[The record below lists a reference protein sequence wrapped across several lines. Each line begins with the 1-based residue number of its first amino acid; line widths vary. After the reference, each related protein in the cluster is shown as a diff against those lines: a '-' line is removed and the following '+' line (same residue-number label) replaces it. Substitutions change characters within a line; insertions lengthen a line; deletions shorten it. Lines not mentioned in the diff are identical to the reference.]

1 MAGMRA
7 HVNHETAIFRRTTNP
22 HFHYYAQMF
31 DTGGNDV
38 LNGVTV
44 QPSPSNVPRRP
55 FRDRGASARRR
66 RSVYRR
72 FGTAIAIAGFAI
84 QTVTLVGAAALPE
97 DTPAG
102 PSSAH
107 TSTSATTSTDS
118 AADPTARAA
127 ATPTTTP
134 TPIPKPKPTSPIGR
148 TSAFSF
154 SAPSFSPTNAVRL
167 TGTKAERSSI
177 VVSPAAGGMALC
189 SITASSATDFSCTAA
204 MASGRAIVLS
214 AVETLDD
221 VASAPLSATVD
232 VLGAP
237 TIVGA
242 PDTLTTGL
250 VSGYGYA
257 GSTVSTVLDG
267 GAIGCSAVASDAGF
281 WSCSLTVPSGSY
293 VVRATQSRADLG
305 GGASSSLSGSL
316 SLVVDRDSPGSA
328 AITSPAAGSRVTT
341 AEVTFSGIG
350 EMATLGH
357 HGIAD
362 LYVDRMPACQA
373 AIVGGLWSC
382 SVRGMPP
389 GAHSLL
395 VIQRDSAGNYGAPSV
410 PITVFFGAKA
420 GSIPPAPQTAPSS
433 PTSPESPGGPSQ
445 PPSAP
450 PQSEAPRT
458 PTPDSSAPTAP
469 PPSGGSDSWG
479 TPTAFGALIPT
490 LASSVSPGSLLV
502 ALLLALVFIVLV
514 ALPLR
519 LLSGALRGRIQLPSL
534 QFTGRNHSRPRGSSP
549 AVAVGAPI
557 NPWLAGA
564 VPLAVAA
571 GLILIA
577 GGVDDQ
583 VRDLRLTVAVVLGL
597 AVLNVVGVAISTR
610 VASRGQAVSGRLRF
624 VPLLLLAAVFAALL
638 SRATGIHP
646 PVIAGVLIGVG
657 FTSAVGA
664 RARAIVSLVEIGAVT
679 LLATVAWLFHGLFAS
694 ASGFLAMFVDETL
707 ATIALAGFGS
717 VVVLVLP
724 IATLPGHTVFE
735 WSRPAWLATI
745 MVVALF
751 GAVVI
756 LGGGEA
762 SFPVIGAV
770 LVACAFAALSVAVWG
785 WLRFVDPAPAEA
797 RS

>member
-1 MAGMRA
+1 MAGTRA
-7 HVNHETAIFRRTTNP
+7 NVNHEKTISSRTTNP

-44 QPSPSNVPRRP
+44 QPSPSNVLRRP

-66 RSVYRR
+66 PSAYRW
-72 FGTAIAIAGFAI
+72 FGTAVAIAGFAL

-97 DTPAG
+97 DTPG
-102 PSSAH
+102 TPSSAN
-107 TSTSATTSTDS
+107 TSTSSSSSSSSTDA
-118 AADPTARAA
+118 AADPTVRAA
-127 ATPTTTP
+127 P
-134 TPIPKPKPTSPIGR
+134 TPKPSSPVRR
-148 TSAFSF
+148 TAAFSF
-154 SAPSFSPTNAVRL
+154 SAPSFSPTNAVLL
-167 TGTKAERSSI
+167 TGTKAAGGS
-177 VVSPAAGGMALC
+177 VVVTPAAGGMALC
-189 SITASSATDFSCTAA
+189 SITASSATDFSCNAE
-204 MASGRAIVLS
+204 MASGRAIALR
-214 AVETLDD
+214 AVETLDGE
-221 VASAPLSATVD
+221 ASAPLSATVD

-242 PDTLTTGL
+242 PGTLTTGL
-250 VSGYGYA
+250 VFGYGYA
-257 GSTVSTVLDG
+257 GSTISTVLDG
-267 GAIGCSAVASDAGF
+267 GAIGCSAVASDAGY

-293 VVRATQSRADLG
+293 VLRATQSRADLG
-305 GGASSSLSGSL
+305 GGASSSLSDSL
-316 SLVVDRDSPGSA
+316 SLVVDRDTPPSA
-328 AITSPAAGSRVTT
+328 AITSPAAGTRVTT
-341 AEVTFSGIG
+341 AEVTFSGTG
-350 EMATLGH
+350 EIATPGH
-357 HGIAD
+357 HGTAD
-362 LYVDRMPACQA
+362 LYVDNVPACQA

-410 PITVFFGAKA
+410 PIMVFFGVNA
-420 GSIPPAPQTAPSS
+420 GSIPPAPQAAPTS
-433 PTSPESPGGPSQ
+433 PTSPESPGNPSQ
-445 PPSAP
+445 TPS
-450 PQSEAPRT
+450 
-458 PTPDSSAPTAP
+458 AP
-469 PPSGGSDSWG
+469 PPSGAPSTPTPDHSTPVAPAPGGPSDNWG
-479 TPTAFGALIPT
+479 TPTAFGAVIPT

-519 LLSGALRGRIQLPSL
+519 LLSGALRGRIRLPSL
-534 QFTGRNHSRPRGSSP
+534 QLTGRNHSRPRGSSP
-549 AVAVGAPI
+549 ALTVAAPM

-564 VPLAVAA
+564 VPLAAAA

-583 VRDLRLTVAVVLGL
+583 VRYLRLTAAVVLGL

-610 VASRGQAVSGRLRF
+610 IASRGQAVSGRLRF
-624 VPLLLLAAVFAALL
+624 VPLLMLAALFAALV
-638 SRATGIHP
+638 SRVTDIHP

-657 FTSAVGA
+657 FTSTVGV
-664 RARAIVSLVEIGAVT
+664 RARAIVSLVEIGAAT

-694 ASGFLAMFVDETL
+694 ASGFLAMFVEETL

-724 IATLPGHTVFE
+724 IATLPGRTVFE
-735 WSRPAWLATI
+735 WSRPAWFATI
-745 MVVALF
+745 MVVALL

-756 LGGGEA
+756 LGAGEA
-762 SFPVIGAV
+762 SFPIIGAV
-770 LVACAFAALSVAVWG
+770 IVAGAFAALSVAVWG
-785 WLRFVDPAPAEA
+785 WLRFVDPVLAEA

>member
-1 MAGMRA
+1 M
-7 HVNHETAIFRRTTNP
+7 NP

-55 FRDRGASARRR
+55 FRDRGANAHRRPSA
-66 RSVYRR
+66 YRR
-72 FGTAIAIAGFAI
+72 FGTAVAIAGFAL

-97 DTPAG
+97 DTPG
-102 PSSAH
+102 TPPSAN
-107 TSTSATTSTDS
+107 TSTSTTATATAT
-118 AADPTARAA
+118 ATADPTARA
-127 ATPTTTP
+127 TPAPTP
-134 TPIPKPKPTSPIGR
+134 TPKPTKPIGL

-167 TGTKAERSSI
+167 TGTKAEGSSV

-189 SITASSATDFSCTAA
+189 DITASSATDFSCTAA
-204 MASGRAIVLS
+204 MASGRAIALS
-214 AVETLDD
+214 AVETLDG

-267 GAIGCSAVASDAGF
+267 GVIGCSAVASDAGY

-293 VVRATQSRADLG
+293 VLRATQSRADLG

-316 SLVVDRDSPGSA
+316 SLVVDRDSPASA
-328 AITSPAAGSRVTT
+328 AITSPAAGTRVTT
-341 AEVTFSGIG
+341 AEVTFSGTG
-350 EMATLGH
+350 EIATRGH

-362 LYVDRMPACQA
+362 LYVDKQPVCQS

-382 SVRGMPP
+382 SVREMPS

-395 VIQRDSAGNYGAPSV
+395 VIQRDSAGNYGEPSV
-410 PITVFFGAKA
+410 PITVFFGAKP
-420 GSIPPAPQTAPSS
+420 GSIPPAPQTVPTAPTS
-433 PTSPESPGGPSQ
+433 PTSPESPGGPSHA
-445 PPSAP
+445 PSAP
-450 PQSEAPRT
+450 PPSGAPST
-458 PTPDSSAPTAP
+458 PTPDSSTPGAP
-469 PPSGGSDSWG
+469 PPSAGSDNWG

-490 LASSVSPGSLLV
+490 LASSVSPGSLRA
-502 ALLLALVFIVLV
+502 ALILALVFIVLV

-534 QFTGRNHSRPRGSSP
+534 QFTGRNHSRPRGSSS
-549 AVAVGAPI
+549 ANAVGAPM

-564 VPLAVAA
+564 VPLAAAA

-583 VRDLRLTVAVVLGL
+583 VRYLRLTAAVVLGL

-610 VASRGQAVSGRLRF
+610 VASRGRSVSGRLRF
-624 VPLLLLAAVFAALL
+624 VPLLLLAALFAALL

-646 PVIAGVLIGVG
+646 PVIAGVLIGIG
-657 FTSAVGA
+657 FTSTVGVQ
-664 RARAIVSLVEIGAVT
+664 ARAIVSLVEIGAVT

-724 IATLPGHTVFE
+724 IATLPGRTVFE

-751 GAVVI
+751 GALGI

-762 SFPVIGAV
+762 SFPIIGAV
-770 LVACAFAALSVAVWG
+770 LVAGAFAALSVAVWG
-785 WLRFVDPAPAEA
+785 WLRFVEPAPAEA